1 MGYLYIG
8 IDKNNNIKIGMT
20 EQTLEKRYSGTD
32 YCILLSAETKQI
44 ISRDTLFK
52 CESILRLNFAT
63 HYTQVAIDRFLITNE
78 TYLELFAETIN
89 AINEK
94 IDLFYSPRL
103 CLSLKT
109 YAMLDQKYLD
119 LQEKFQKTLDKS

>member
-20 EQTLEKRYSGTD
+20 EQTLEKRYGGTD
-32 YCILLSAETKQI
+32 YCILLSAKTKQT
-44 ISRDTLFK
+44 ISRDRLFK

-63 HYTQVAIDRFLITNE
+63 HYTQVAIDRFLIADE

-94 IDLFYSPRL
+94 VDLFYPPSR
-103 CLSLKT
+103 CVSLKAF
-109 YAMLDQKYLD
+109 AMLGQKYLD
-119 LQEKFQKTLDKS
+119 LLEKF